1 MENMLPI
8 LYLLVLL
15 TLLGGLSFFLIQ
27 EILKKRNLENRLY
40 ELQRKVRQN
49 DANYE
54 DHYLLGTLYLSKK
67 LFDQAIVQFR
77 YALKMWDMKD
87 KEGLANLYN
96 TIGFTYFESEQ
107 YDLAIYYYKE
117 AIKNLEGYTTAW
129 NNLGYAYEKKKMN
142 TDALNIYKKVL
153 EYDNDNKVALNQVQ
167 ILKRRVK
174 DRDDRIWTCDILLPK
189 QARYQTALHPGLISN
204 IVT

>member
-1 MENMLPI
+1 MMNIIKYKQITNSSYFKFLYMENMLPV
-8 LYLLVLL
+8 LYLLILL
-15 TLLGGLSFFLIQ
+15 GLLGGLSFFLIQ
-27 EILKKRNLENRLY
+27 EIIKKRTLENKLY

-49 DANYE
+49 VANYE
-54 DHYLLGTLYLSKK
+54 YHYFLGTLYLSKK

-77 YALKMWDMKD
+77 YALKLWDMND
-87 KEGLANLYN
+87 NSGLANLYN

-117 AIKNLEGYTTAW
+117 AIKKLEGYTTAW

-142 TDALNIYKKVL
+142 SDALNIYKKVL
-153 EYDNDNKVALNQVQ
+153 EYDTNNKVAINQVQ

-174 DRDDRIWTCDILLPK
+174 DRDDRI
-189 QARYQTALHPGLISN
+189 
-204 IVT
+204 

>member
-1 MENMLPI
+1 MENILPG

-15 TLLGGLSFFLIQ
+15 TLLGGLSFFLVQ
-27 EILKKRNLENRLY
+27 EILKKRNLETRLY
-40 ELQRKVRQN
+40 TLQRRVRQN
-49 DANYE
+49 VASYE

-77 YALKMWDMKD
+77 YALKMWDVKD
-87 KEGLANLYN
+87 KPGLANLYN

-142 TDALNIYKKVL
+142 GDALNIYKKVL
-153 EYDNDNKVALNQVQ
+153 EYDSDNVVAINQVQ
-167 ILKRRVK
+167 ILKRKVK
-174 DRDDRIWTCDILLPK
+174 DRDDRI
-189 QARYQTALHPGLISN
+189 
-204 IVT
+204 

>member
-1 MENMLPI
+1 MENFLPI

-15 TLLGGLSFFLIQ
+15 TLLGGLSFFLVQ
-27 EILKKRNLENRLY
+27 EIIKKRNLENQLY

-49 DANYE
+49 VATYE

-77 YALKMWDMKD
+77 YALKMWNVKD
-87 KEGLANLYN
+87 NAGLADLYN

-142 TDALNIYKKVL
+142 IDALNIYKKVL
-153 EYDNDNKVALNQVQ
+153 EYDSSNEVAINQVQ
-167 ILKRRVK
+167 ILKRKVK
-174 DRDDRIWTCDILLPK
+174 DRDDRI
-189 QARYQTALHPGLISN
+189 
-204 IVT
+204 

>member
-1 MENMLPI
+1 MENILPLI
-8 LYLLVLL
+8 YLLTLL
-15 TLLGGLSFFLIQ
+15 TLLGSLTFFLVQ
-27 EILKKRNLENRLY
+27 EIIKKRNLENRLY
-40 ELQRKVRQN
+40 TLQKKVREN
-49 DANYE
+49 AADYE

-77 YALKMWDMKD
+77 YALKLWNTKD
-87 KEGLANLYN
+87 NVGLANLYN

-117 AIKNLEGYTTAW
+117 AIKKLEGYTTAW

-153 EYDNDNKVALNQVQ
+153 EYDNKNEIAINQIQ
-167 ILKRRVK
+167 ILNRKVK
-174 DRDDRIWTCDILLPK
+174 NRDDRI
-189 QARYQTALHPGLISN
+189 
-204 IVT
+204 